1 MPKKYLDFAESAPHV
16 RLAKQNARDERD
28 TRSYITITC
37 PHCSVDFVE
46 IAVDSLSTNKASECK
61 KHLLRCE
68 AASAAGV
75 CPEPVKRKR
84 AADVASDAA
93 LRMELEAERAKGT
106 ALVASE
112 TRLAARND
120 ELAGRVHSLESQMD
134 QMRADMEQMRF
145 EMQQLRPLVPLV
157 KRINQEL
164 DLAGSVPPAAPIDA
178 YVARLAGLK
187 KAAAV
192 AKAGSAKPAKLER
205 ENATLKEANER
216 LRRAA
221 MEGKKFE
228 QYWYLADPLFEDPK
242 DSATFVRKVVA
253 CAHPD
258 KHPGHKAAATA
269 VTQTLTHLL
278 QELRRQTA

>member
-93 LRMELEAERAKGT
+93 LRVELEAMRAKGT

-112 TRLAARND
+112 TRLTARND
-120 ELAGRVHSLESQMD
+120 ELAGRVHSLESQMER
-134 QMRADMEQMRF
+134 MRTDMEQMRL

-157 KRINQEL
+157 QRINQEL
-164 DLAGSVPPAAPIDA
+164 DLAVSVPPAAPIDT
-178 YVARLAGLK
+178 YIVRLAGLK
-187 KAAAV
+187 KAA
-192 AKAGSAKPAKLER
+192 GSAKPAAKLER
-205 ENATLKEANER
+205 ENAALKETNER

-221 MEGKKFE
+221 MDGKKFA
-228 QYWYLADPLFEDPK
+228 QYWSLADPLFEDPK
-242 DSATFVRKVVA
+242 DSAIFVRKVVV

-269 VTQTLTHLL
+269 VTQTLNHLL
-278 QELRRQTA
+278 GELRRSQA

>member
-16 RLAKQNARDERD
+16 RLSKQNARDERD
-28 TRSYITITC
+28 TRSYVTITC

-46 IAVDSLSTNKASECK
+46 IATDSLSTNKASECK
-61 KHLLRCE
+61 KHLLRCD
-68 AASAAGV
+68 AASAAGIR
-75 CPEPVKRKR
+75 PEPVKRKR
-84 AADVASDAA
+84 AADAPDAA
-93 LRMELEAERAKGT
+93 LRMELETERAKGT

-112 TRLAARND
+112 TRLTARND
-120 ELAGRVHSLESQMD
+120 ELVGRVHSLEGQME
-134 QMRADMEQMRF
+134 QMRADMEQMRL

-192 AKAGSAKPAKLER
+192 AKAGSAAKLER

-228 QYWYLADPLFEDPK
+228 QYWGLADPLFDDPK

-258 KHPGHKAAATA
+258 KHPGYKAAATA

-278 QELRRQTA
+278 EELRGQRA